1 MRRKSGQI
9 ANLGEHA
16 DDFIRYLTQVIES
29 KDLSESETTAVVE
42 KSTRVK

>member
-1 MRRKSGQI
+1 MTD
-9 ANLGEHA
+9 LG
-16 DDFIRYLTQVIES
+16 LTQVIES